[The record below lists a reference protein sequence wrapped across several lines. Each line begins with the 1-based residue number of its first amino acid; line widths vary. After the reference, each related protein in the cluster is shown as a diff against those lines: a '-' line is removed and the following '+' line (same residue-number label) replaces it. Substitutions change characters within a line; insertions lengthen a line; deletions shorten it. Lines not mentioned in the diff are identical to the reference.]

1 MLNGVATGGQTQRH
15 LALSSMIEFEN
26 PANASAEFRL
36 ALDSLRSA
44 TVREELLLE
53 QIDAPSKLATH
64 AIAFSANVDA
74 DTNDVASDA
83 GTGRFVLLW
92 EPNEPEAWNSRF
104 RVICFAKS
112 PLETNIGADEQ
123 ISDVAWAWLT
133 EALANRSASNTAAA
147 GTATRIISSGYG
159 SLSGQSDHAELE
171 IRASWSPTNTD
182 AAAHLE
188 AWQDLVCIMSGFPNL
203 PAGVTAIGLNQNR

>member
-1 MLNGVATGGQTQRH
+1 
-15 LALSSMIEFEN
+15 MIEIEL
-26 PANASAEFRL
+26 PEGTSPEFRL
-36 ALDSLRSA
+36 AVDSLASA
-44 TVREELLLE
+44 TLRNELAIE
-53 QIDAPSKLATH
+53 QITAPGKLATH
-64 AIAFSANVDA
+64 AVAFAANVDA
-74 DTNDVASDA
+74 KVADVASDL

-92 EPNEPEAWNSRF
+92 DTKEQDTWQSRF

-133 EALANRSASNTAAA
+133 EALQNRNANHTSAA
-147 GTATRIISSGYG
+147 GTATRVISSGYG

-171 IRASWSPTNTD
+171 LRASWSPVDTD
-182 AAAHLE
+182 AKNHFE

-203 PAGVTAIGLNQNR
+203 PAGIASFDHNNSR